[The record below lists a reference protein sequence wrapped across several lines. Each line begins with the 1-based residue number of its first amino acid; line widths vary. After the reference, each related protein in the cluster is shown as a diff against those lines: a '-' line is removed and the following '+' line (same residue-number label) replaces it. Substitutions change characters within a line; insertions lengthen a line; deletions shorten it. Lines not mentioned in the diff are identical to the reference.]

1 MHALYAVLILLTLL
15 LFISVPLVCPFHL
28 YLNYSGGDAAVYLR
42 LLFLK
47 IDLYRKDKDKKD
59 GEKQKRKNK
68 KDTFGPTVRL
78 IIRIIGKL
86 FSPDYIGDIKI
97 RPDRIHIKI
106 ASKDAARTAL
116 LFSAAYTLLLSAAEY
131 AEDKDILDKRAEKDI
146 VIYPDFTSCKSEADI
161 SLVFTMTPIEFI
173 DATLRAF

>member
-59 GEKQKRKNK
+59 GEKQDCLISLVVQSGKN
-68 KDTFGPTVRL
+68 L
-78 IIRIIGKL
+78 
-86 FSPDYIGDIKI
+86 
-97 RPDRIHIKI
+97 
-106 ASKDAARTAL
+106 RTAL
-116 LFSAAYTLLLSAAEY
+116 
-131 AEDKDILDKRAEKDI
+131 
-146 VIYPDFTSCKSEADI
+146 
-161 SLVFTMTPIEFI
+161 
-173 DATLRAF
+173 